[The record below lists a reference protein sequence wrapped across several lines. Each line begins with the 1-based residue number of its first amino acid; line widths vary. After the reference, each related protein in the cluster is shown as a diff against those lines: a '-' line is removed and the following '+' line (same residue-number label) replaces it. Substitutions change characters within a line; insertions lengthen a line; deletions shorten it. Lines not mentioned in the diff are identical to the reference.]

1 MRSFTADVNT
11 VITVLKRDKL
21 PDDHPIQFIYLSRY
35 GSNEVINY
43 KSIPRGKL
51 SPGKWYYLRAPK
63 VFEEKLLPKLNHR
76 LRDFADIKRGF
87 MTGANEFFYMK
98 DITHLYEADYLANP
112 KKFEEW
118 GVKAKTGKELVEQGL
133 IYIENEGGE
142 RFVINKEDVKPLV
155 RSPKQIR
162 SYVFDKI
169 PTLVLYTYNP
179 GKFTTKYIRWGERQ
193 GYNERPTC
201 KARRPWYVI
210 PELEP
215 ANILLPMSWMS
226 MIYIPYC
233 NEKVL
238 CDARLYAANTEN
250 NISPRKL
257 WLYLNSTLFYITVE
271 LLCRRLGGGATDIK
285 VEDYEMMPIPDF
297 SDININLGE
306 NILRRP
312 PKPYYDEVKEPDRRE
327 LDKAVLRALGFPE
340 HELDTL
346 VDDLHKAFVWVVED
360 RLIKAGRPLQGLE
373 EYEYGEDN

>member
-1 MRSFTADVNT
+1 
-11 VITVLKRDKL
+11 
-21 PDDHPIQFIYLSRY
+21 
-35 GSNEVINY
+35 VINY
-43 KSIPRGKL
+43 KSIPRGQL

-63 VFEEKLLPKLNHR
+63 IFEEKLLPKLNRR
-76 LRDFADIKRGF
+76 LGEFAEIKRGF
-87 MTGANEFFYMK
+87 TTGANEFFYMK

-118 GVKAKTGKELVEQGL
+118 GVKAKTGKELVQQGL
-133 IYIENEGGE
+133 IYVENEGGE
-142 RFVINKEDVKPLV
+142 RFVINREDVKPLV

-162 SYVFDKI
+162 SYVFDRI
-169 PTLVLYTYNP
+169 PTLVLYTRNP

-233 NEKVL
+233 NEKIL

-257 WLYLNSTLFYITVE
+257 WFYLNSTLFYITVE

-340 HELDTL
+340 HELDAL
-346 VDDLHKAFVWVVED
+346 VDELHKAFVWVVED

-373 EYEYGEDN
+373 EEEYGEDN